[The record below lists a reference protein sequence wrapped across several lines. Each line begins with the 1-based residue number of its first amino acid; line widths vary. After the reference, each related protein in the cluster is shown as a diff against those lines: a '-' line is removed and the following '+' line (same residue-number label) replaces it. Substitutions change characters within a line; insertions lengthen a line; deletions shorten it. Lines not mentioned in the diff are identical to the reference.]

1 MPADAE
7 RIEQLRREIRRHDYL
22 YYVLAKPE
30 ISDRQYDRL
39 TEALKKLEAKH
50 PELVTPDSPTQRV
63 GGQPV
68 EGFASVAHSQPML
81 SIDNTYSLEEL
92 REFDARVAKGL
103 DTRKY
108 RYLVDPKIDG
118 VAVSLR
124 YENGQLVLAATRGD
138 GMTGDDIAV
147 NVRTIRSV
155 PLQLADTESGS
166 TQAVPAVVEVRGEI
180 YWPVEAFNKF
190 NAKRAAAGEE
200 TFANPRNGAAGTLK
214 QLDPRIVAER
224 KLAFLA
230 HGFGTVQPIPA
241 ANASQLMG
249 LLSRWGVPASPH
261 ARLCDS
267 VEAVYQVI
275 DEWAEKRYGLPYEI
289 DGMVIKVDS
298 LAQRD
303 ALGATSKYPRWC
315 IAYKYAAEQAETVLR
330 QVSFQVGRLG
340 TITPVAHFDPVRLA
354 GTTVS
359 NASLHN
365 FDQIQRLDVRTGDTI
380 RVEKAGEII
389 PQVVQVLAQ
398 RRPKHARA
406 IKPPRRCPVCGGKAA
421 RDEGGVYLRCVNP
434 ECPAQLK
441 ERLRFFA
448 ARNQMDIEGLGSA
461 VVERLVD
468 EGLLRHFADLY
479 ALRREDLVG
488 MELSRHV
495 DKQTGKT
502 VIQRIQ
508 EKSAANLLQGI
519 EASKRRG
526 LARLLAGLGV
536 RHVGGRAA
544 ELLAEHFGDLDK
556 IAAAGEDE
564 LAAVEEIGPVIAA
577 SVR

>member
-1 MPADAE
+1 
-7 RIEQLRREIRRHDYL
+7 
-22 YYVLAKPE
+22 
-30 ISDRQYDRL
+30 
-39 TEALKKLEAKH
+39 
-50 PELVTPDSPTQRV
+50 
-63 GGQPV
+63 
-68 EGFASVAHSQPML
+68 
-81 SIDNTYSLEEL
+81 
-92 REFDARVAKGL
+92 
-103 DTRKY
+103 
-108 RYLVDPKIDG
+108 
-118 VAVSLR
+118 
-124 YENGQLVLAATRGD
+124 
-138 GMTGDDIAV
+138 
-147 NVRTIRSV
+147 
-155 PLQLADTESGS
+155 
-166 TQAVPAVVEVRGEI
+166 
-180 YWPVEAFNKF
+180 
-190 NAKRAAAGEE
+190 
-200 TFANPRNGAAGTLK
+200 
-214 QLDPRIVAER
+214 
-224 KLAFLA
+224 
-230 HGFGTVQPIPA
+230 
-241 ANASQLMG
+241 
-249 LLSRWGVPASPH
+249 
-261 ARLCDS
+261 
-267 VEAVYQVI
+267 
-275 DEWAEKRYGLPYEI
+275 
-289 DGMVIKVDS
+289 
-298 LAQRD
+298 
-303 ALGATSKYPRWC
+303 
-315 IAYKYAAEQAETVLR
+315 
-330 QVSFQVGRLG
+330 VGRLG

-544 ELLAEHFGDLDK
+544 ELLADHFGDLDK

-577 SVR
+577 SVRQFFAAPYARELIKRLKAAGVVTKAERPAAEEGAKPLAGKTIVVTGTLTHYTRSQIEQTIKQKGGRAASSVSKKTDFVLAGEDPGSKADKAKALGVPTLTEEQFRKMIGG